1 MRPVP
6 VAGAHPVG
14 REDELEAL
22 AGFLDPDSLPRAAVL
37 AGEAGI
43 GKDDGLAHGRGGG
56 RAARLSCSRVSPLR
70 VRDRLLVCDARVG
83 GALPGRAGRAKCK

>member
-43 GKDDGLAHGRGGG
+43 GKTTVWLTAGEAAVRRGFRVLASRPSESETAFSFATLGS
-56 RAARLSCSRVSPLR
+56 AARCPG
-70 VRDRLLVCDARVG
+70 AR
-83 GALPGRAGRAKCK
+83 GRAKCK